1 MQIFNTSESHLVLPD
16 GPTVPAKANRI
27 VQDDEWAKKA
37 SNAVVK
43 AWIAAGA
50 LVVKTDDGEEVSVI
64 DTDAAADDGL
74 PQSNGDAGD
83 AGETTPKT
91 EAELNEL
98 KNDELKA
105 LIEAAGGEVK
115 STWNKGDLV
124 KQALELKV

>member
-16 GPTVPAKANRI
+16 GPTVPAKGNRI

-64 DTDAAADDGL
+64 DDDADADEGL
-74 PQSNGDAGD
+74 RQGGND